1 MKIKEAMHNVTK
13 VLSTTNIAEAAK
25 IMDQKVIGSV
35 LVEEEDQVIGI
46 VTERDILRKVVAA
59 GKRCEDT
66 TVKDIM
72 NELLITIGS
81 EATLEEASDTMR
93 NNKIRRIVV
102 KDGGEI
108 VGIVTARD
116 LAERIKYSLSSKI
129 LRNRDSSSLRPDY

>member
-59 GKRCEDT
+59 GKRCEGT

-72 NELLITIGS
+72 NELLITIAS
-81 EATLEEASDTMR
+81 EATLEEASDMMR
-93 NNKIRRIVV
+93 DNKIRRIVV
-102 KDGGEI
+102 KDGGKI